1 MTETAH
7 ERVLRVLAAAGD
19 AGVAPG
25 DLPRLAGLDER
36 ASRRA
41 VHRLIERGLARRDGL
56 RGRIYATP
64 AGIEAAQPDAKA
76 EHLLEHPARS
86 DPPNVSG
93 DVPHAPEPDNG
104 LRLADL
110 DQALAPLPSPHRA
123 LTRLL
128 VCTVIARRHLR
139 QARPSGWLGG
149 IATGPTGT
157 GKTLIAY
164 TVCQVTGT
172 DPADAVRLT
181 GAESDRS
188 LWGRRAQQP
197 GGRWAIV
204 PAGVLGLPFLV
215 LDELDKC
222 PPALRQAVCRLLQGE
237 ARVPA
242 EGTVLDVAPAVY
254 ATLNGPPAE
263 SVHEAY
269 QRRAVILDTAP
280 LSLDRADLARVART
294 VMAPGYLPRLPI
306 GHLGPPATA
315 LPADVMALM
324 QATLDLCLTPVGEA
338 LVNLRGLE
346 LAALGYA
353 AAAGSGDVDTAADA
367 AVADYLECAF
377 TTGAADPARLHRH
390 PSGQHEPE
398 PAPHPGRPDSHAD
411 KIAAIGV
418 AGTLRRKAA
427 RMTRDLI
434 EAVRKAPADWQDEAG
449 GVIDQLRELQGEL
462 QQARSRSTVEKIGPD
477 TANVLQHAEALAGR
491 ARAQAAAD
499 AARDA
504 AAWTAEVMD
513 AERDR
518 RAQLQAAAQ
527 PAAIEARPPTRA
539 AAWDAYMRQVQATMR
554 PPPSIAN
561 LRAGSGGRPSA
572 AASTAGGL
580 RFQPAWTVPA
590 SAQPA
595 RGQREASRRRPPAP
609 SRPSVTAMLM
619 AAAARRAT
627 APAQDTTVMDTL
639 RELSQRRADAGLPPP
654 TDREIAALYSR
665 P

>member
-1 MTETAH
+1 MTGTALD
-7 ERVLRVLAAAGD
+7 RVRRVLAGAGP

-25 DLPRLAGLDER
+25 EVPRLADLDDR

-41 VHRLIERGLARRDGL
+41 VHRLIEADLARRDGPH
-56 RGRIYATP
+56 GRIYATA
-64 AGIEAAQPDAKA
+64 AGIEATRAGR
-76 EHLLEHPARS
+76 PA
-86 DPPNVSG
+86 
-93 DVPHAPEPDNG
+93 VPGPAVPEADIG

-110 DQALAPLPSPHRA
+110 DQALAPLPAPHRA

-149 IATGPTGT
+149 IAAGPTGT
-157 GKTLIAY
+157 GKTLIASV
-164 TVCQVTGT
+164 VCQVTGA
-172 DPADAVRLT
+172 DPTAAVRLT

-197 GGRWAIV
+197 GGAWALV
-204 PAGVLGLPFLV
+204 PARVLSLPFLV

-222 PPALRQAVCRLLQGE
+222 PPALRQAVCQLLHGE

-242 EGTVLDVAPAVY
+242 EGTVLDIAPAVY

-269 QRRAVILDTAP
+269 QRRAVTLDTAP
-280 LSLDRADLARVART
+280 LDLDRAALARAART
-294 VMAPGYLPRLPI
+294 LMAPGYLPRLPV
-306 GHLGPPATA
+306 GRLAPPATT
-315 LPADVMALM
+315 LPADVLAVM
-324 QATLDLCLTPVGEA
+324 QASLDLCLTPAGQA

-353 AAAGSGDVDTAADA
+353 AAAGTADLGAVADA

-390 PSGQHEPE
+390 ASGPPK
-398 PAPHPGRPDSHAD
+398 PAPPTGRLDSHAD

-427 RMTRDLI
+427 RLTRDLI
-434 EAVRKAPADWQDEAG
+434 EAVQQAPAGWQDEAG
-449 GVIDQLRELQGEL
+449 GVLDQLRELQGEL
-462 QQARSRSTVEKIGPD
+462 QRARSRATVEEIGPD
-477 TANVLQHAEALAGR
+477 TIKALEHAEALASR
-491 ARAQAAAD
+491 ARACAAAD

-504 AAWTAEVMD
+504 AAWTAEVID

-518 RAQLQAAAQ
+518 RGQLHAASQ
-527 PAAIEARPPTRA
+527 PAAIEGPPAAR
-539 AAWDAYMRQVQATMR
+539 R
-554 PPPSIAN
+554 PPPPDPYEVLA
-561 LRAGSGGRPSA
+561 RYRHRKGRGSPPPAPA
-572 AASTAGGL
+572 AVPGSL
-580 RFQPAWTVPA
+580 FPLQPAWSAPANTQPPRSQQAPPSAPARPSVSAMLIAAAAQRATVPA
-590 SAQPA
+590 
-595 RGQREASRRRPPAP
+595 R
-609 SRPSVTAMLM
+609 
-619 AAAARRAT
+619 
-627 APAQDTTVMDTL
+627 DTTIMDTL
-639 RELSQRRADAGLPPP
+639 RALTQRRADAGLPPP